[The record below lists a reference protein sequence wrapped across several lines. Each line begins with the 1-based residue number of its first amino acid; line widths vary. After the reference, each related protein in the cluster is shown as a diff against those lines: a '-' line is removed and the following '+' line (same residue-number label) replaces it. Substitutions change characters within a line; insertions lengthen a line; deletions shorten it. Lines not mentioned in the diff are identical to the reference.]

1 MSHKTALRYIIILT
15 AGVILLG
22 VTVPTLIAGTLTYQS
37 GYPFLTLVGLG
48 VVFRTF
54 VRDYRQQRPT
64 LLLNFIQLGYLVT
77 LVIAL
82 YFSITV
88 ILNLF

>member
-22 VTVPTLIAGTLTYQS
+22 VTVPSLIAETLTYQS

-54 VRDYRQQRPT
+54 VKDYRQQRPT

-88 ILNLF
+88 ILDLF

>member
-1 MSHKTALRYIIILT
+1 MSHKTALRYMIILV
-15 AGVILLG
+15 AGVMLLV
-22 VTVPTLIAGTLTYQS
+22 VTVPTLLAGTTTYQS

-54 VRDYRQQRPT
+54 VKDYHQQRPT

-88 ILNLF
+88 LIDLF

>member
-1 MSHKTALRYIIILT
+1 MSHKTSLRYIIILT
-15 AGVILLG
+15 AGVILLIF
-22 VTVPTLIAGTLTYQS
+22 TVPTLLASTITFQS

-54 VRDYRQQRPT
+54 VREYRQQRPS

-88 ILNLF
+88 LLDLF